1 MKTNTIQ
8 LNNSSQKGFVLL
20 FTLVVSAIIFFV
32 GAGIF
37 ALSYKELLVSSI
49 SQESQKA
56 IFASDAGV
64 ECALFADT
72 QFSSFTGDGTF
83 TPFSCFEKQIGEG
96 FSVANS
102 EYDFF
107 VPFDNG
113 TCSRVHVR
121 VNNPQEGQT
130 TIISQG
136 YNKCNA
142 EGQPLLNYPGITERV
157 YKVTF

>member
-8 LNNSSQKGFVLL
+8 SNNSSQKGFVLL

-56 IFASDAGV
+56 IFAADAGV

-72 QFSSFTGDGTF
+72 QFRSFKSDGSIE
-83 TPFSCFEKQIGEG
+83 PFNCFEKQINPSFPG
-96 FSVANS
+96 
-102 EYDFF
+102 EYDFWM
-107 VPFDNG
+107 PFDNS
-113 TCSRVHVR
+113 TCARVHVR
-121 VNNPQEGQT
+121 VDSPQEGQT
-130 TIISQG
+130 TVISQG
-136 YNKCNA
+136 YNKCNDTG
-142 EGQPLLNYPGITERV
+142 EPLLNYPGITERV